1 MSTDESTISKVA
13 ERLSFFFSDA
23 NLRADRFMQKQV
35 GRDDDFGGSITI
47 ETLLKFKSIEQHT
60 TDPKVVIEAAKT
72 LDTLLVVDEGEQSVA
87 RKDPM
92 KKNQMDENIPLSLY
106 VSNVPVENDK
116 YTVSVSDMRP
126 LFDSYG
132 KVALIKFKWKPAHH
146 KGENK
151 EDENDEET
159 PSKRRNKMIP
169 TGACMVE
176 FETVEELE
184 KAVADLVDGEKKL
197 SIKDQTLEVQRLKD
211 WIDSRK
217 SQRKEKEN
225 GGDKDD
231 EENGKDKKRKEVEAA
246 EFTIDWKPGC
256 VIEIKG
262 LDKEKCDRETIRSM
276 VEKAV
281 PGIEGVYADYS
292 RGQEDGAIRFSEP
305 SDVVGKLAQQ
315 LNSGEVEIAG
325 TKVGSARVLDGEDEQ
340 AYWKRF
346 IDFKTKQMQ
355 QRADEKAEKTSKKQR
370 R

>member
-1 MSTDESTISKVA
+1 
-13 ERLSFFFSDA
+13 
-23 NLRADRFMQKQV
+23 
-35 GRDDDFGGSITI
+35 
-47 ETLLKFKSIEQHT
+47 
-60 TDPKVVIEAAKT
+60 
-72 LDTLLVVDEGEQSVA
+72 
-87 RKDPM
+87 
-92 KKNQMDENIPLSLY
+92 
-106 VSNVPVENDK
+106 
-116 YTVSVSDMRP
+116 
-126 LFDSYG
+126 
-132 KVALIKFKWKPAHH
+132 
-146 KGENK
+146 
-151 EDENDEET
+151 
-159 PSKRRNKMIP
+159 
-169 TGACMVE
+169 MVE